1 MDAETIVILLVSAPT
16 VIWWARSMQ
25 QYWNGDT
32 RKITIGGMSP
42 GMTRSKADHFE
53 RMARDSAHAARR
65 RRYAAQKETQ

>member
-1 MDAETIVILLVSAPT
+1 MDAELIIILLVSAPT
-16 VIWWARSMQ
+16 VVWWGRSMQ

-53 RMARDSAHAARR
+53 RLAKDSERATR
-65 RRYAAQKETQ
+65 RRYAAQKETH